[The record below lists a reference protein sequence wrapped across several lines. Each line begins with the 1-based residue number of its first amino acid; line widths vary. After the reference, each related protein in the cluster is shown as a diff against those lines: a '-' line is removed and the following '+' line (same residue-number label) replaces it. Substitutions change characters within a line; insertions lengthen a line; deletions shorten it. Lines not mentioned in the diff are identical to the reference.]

1 MATESNW
8 FQKRPNRP
16 AVPTTG
22 DMQGTGRLVSSWR
35 RYELFSLSCVE
46 EAGLKFRLF
55 CCTEPRT
62 TMNAAPSNLDS
73 PLQNRIAAVKSSLR
87 CFVYSLIGLV
97 PLIGIP
103 FAVAA
108 IVRSRQVQKAVS
120 SDWNPG
126 DRYLNAARRIGP
138 LGILT
143 SAIFVF
149 LVGFALP
156 AFWRDLGAYSF
167 GST

>member
-1 MATESNW
+1 
-8 FQKRPNRP
+8 
-16 AVPTTG
+16 
-22 DMQGTGRLVSSWR
+22 
-35 RYELFSLSCVE
+35 
-46 EAGLKFRLF
+46 
-55 CCTEPRT
+55 
-62 TMNAAPSNLDS
+62 MNTAPSNPDS
-73 PLQNRIAAVKSSLR
+73 PLQNRIATVKSSLR

-108 IVRSRQVQKAVS
+108 IVRSRQVQQAAR

-138 LGILT
+138 LSILT

-149 LVGFALP
+149 LVGFVLP
-156 AFWRDLGAYSF
+156 VFWRDLGACSF